1 MGRFDGRTYHQGMRV
16 KSVLRLGVVGLLTL
30 GLTTGCQA
38 GIPSADPTASES
50 GSAAVPGAVGSPLPT
65 ASLSAPS
72 SRAPTA
78 GAGGFDHV
86 VMIVEENKPATDIL
100 GKAAAPYINKLAAVS
115 AVANNYQALAH
126 PSLPNYLALTSGT
139 AAGITDDCS
148 PGDHCTAAVPSIV
161 DRIEQSGRSW
171 KMYAESMPAPCTA
184 GNSGKYAVRHNP
196 FMYYPGV
203 TGDRN
208 HCAAHV
214 VPFSQFSAD
223 LASAATLPNYVFI
236 SPNLCNDMHDCP
248 VETGDAW
255 LAQQVPRILA
265 SPAFATQKSLLVIT
279 WDEGSDDNNSV
290 GAIFAGPAARKGYQ
304 SGAPYSHYSLL
315 HTIEA
320 SWGLAPLTENDKG
333 APVMNDLLN

>member
-1 MGRFDGRTYHQGMRV
+1 MRGKSTHRF
-16 KSVLRLGVVGLLTL
+16 VVASLLTL
-30 GLTTGCQA
+30 MLTTGCEPH
-38 GIPSADPTASES
+38 GPSAGPSGS
-50 GSAAVPGAVGSPLPT
+50 GSASASIPDVGRSGS
-65 ASLSAPS
+65 ASASAP
-72 SRAPTA
+72 APRQSNGTVAA

-86 VMIVEENKPATDIL
+86 VIIVEENKPASDIL
-100 GKAAAPYINKLAAVS
+100 GKGAAPYINKLAGES
-115 AVANNYQALAH
+115 ALANNYQALAH

-139 AAGITDDCS
+139 TAGITDDCS
-148 PGDHCTAAVPSIV
+148 PGGNCTAAVPSIV

-171 KMYAESMPAPCTA
+171 KMYAEGMPTPCA
-184 GNSGKYAVRHNP
+184 ASNSGKYAVRHNP

-208 HCAAHV
+208 NCAAHV
-214 VPFSQFSAD
+214 VPFTRFTAD
-223 LASAATLPNYVFI
+223 LASASTLPNYVFI

-248 VETGDAW
+248 VDTGDAW

-265 SPAFATQKSLLVIT
+265 SPAFVTQKSLLVIT
-279 WDEGSDDNNSV
+279 WDEGSDESNAV

-320 SWGLAPLTENDKG
+320 SWGLAPLTNNDQS
-333 APVMNDLLN
+333 APVMDDLLN